1 MNMIK
6 LQYWSDSTLQKV
18 ETNLTLGLLWVY
30 LVFQEQTKSY
40 SRLDPK

>member
-30 LVFQEQTKSY
+30 LVFQEQTKS
-40 SRLDPK
+40 